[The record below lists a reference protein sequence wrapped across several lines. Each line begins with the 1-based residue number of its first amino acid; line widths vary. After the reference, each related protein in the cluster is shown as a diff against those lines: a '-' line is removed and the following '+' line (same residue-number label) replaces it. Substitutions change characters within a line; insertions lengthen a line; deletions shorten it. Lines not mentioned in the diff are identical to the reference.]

1 MIAFLIQGLSLGLSG
16 AASPGPFQVYLFGQ
30 TMRIGWRKA
39 LPAVVAPVISD
50 IPVVLLVFL
59 ALTHLPDF
67 VLRIVQLL
75 GGGFVL
81 YLAWKSY
88 LTWKNFREMEVPSG
102 EESRQSIFQAVLM
115 NFLSPNPFIFWS
127 LLAGPVLIR
136 GWAIAPIYG
145 VTFLIGFYFAMVGT
159 LSVLVCLFG
168 AARQFGAKV
177 NRVMIGVS
185 ALALAGF
192 GIYQLWQGIFA

>member
-39 LPAVVAPVISD
+39 LPAVIAPVISD

-88 LTWKNFREMEVPSG
+88 LTWKNFREMEVPLG

-127 LLAGPVLIR
+127 LLAGPV
-136 GWAIAPIYG
+136 
-145 VTFLIGFYFAMVGT
+145 
-159 LSVLVCLFG
+159 FG